1 MNIYKYN
8 IKSFFI
14 TLFFLIGLLFSLWN
28 TIYTSS
34 LFVLANITI
43 RESFFEKND
52 INFKGTHIPGERYF
66 NILKQNYYDLKNI
79 NITNIKQTIDK
90 INKID
95 INQSNYSIEF
105 DLINKLL
112 ELSKLPH
119 SEKKISALYISK
131 NIKSYWNMSCDSHMP
146 PFIAP
151 SITNMVLLD
160 GLPSEG
166 KDTCYTHLIEYGYSR
181 YKLFQ
186 KKPSDVPL
194 NSNQLCIKAKKDNL
208 MKVIHIMQ
216 NNQNKFITKI
226 YNCK

>member
-66 NILKQNYYDLKNI
+66 NILKKNNYDLKNI

-131 NIKSYWNMSCDSHMP
+131 NIKSYWNMSCDNYMP
-146 PFIAP
+146 SFLVP
-151 SITNMVLLD
+151 SISNIVMIN
-160 GLPSEG
+160 GLPSRN
-166 KDTCYTHLIEYGYSR
+166 KVSCYGHELEHGYSD
-181 YKLFQ
+181 YYQ
-186 KKPSDVPL
+186 VDKKYIKKDL
-194 NSNQLCIKAKKDNL
+194 TNDQLCKIVEDYNLSYVYIIAKQSGIIKDYKINC
-208 MKVIHIMQ
+208 
-216 NNQNKFITKI
+216 NQ
-226 YNCK
+226 